1 MIATVISPDDPNTQ
15 VVLVVD
21 IDTGVVLCRITPRAH
36 ATAFGLSP
44 DGALLA
50 LGLAMTASGHAA
62 LGILVTALSVLF
74 GWGYIRTLRLLRGE
88 AVDATMFPTAAWSA
102 RPA

>member
-1 MIATVISPDDPNTQ
+1 MHLCIRYTVLAISALSLLTMP
-15 VVLVVD
+15 
-21 IDTGVVLCRITPRAH
+21 
-36 ATAFGLSP
+36 AF
-44 DGALLA
+44 LA